1 MKKKKQ
7 ETMYMILS
15 FYIFTDGDD
24 TIVIIFFNKMD
35 PSPLPFNGKYKN
47 IMSIIENDSS
57 LSQYVRK
64 SGKTIGIRK
73 SKIINN
79 T

>member
-35 PSPLPFNGKYKN
+35 PSQLPFNGKYN
-47 IMSIIENDSS
+47 
-57 LSQYVRK
+57 
-64 SGKTIGIRK
+64 GKIVEV
-73 SKIINN
+73 
-79 T
+79 